1 MNVNLG
7 ETFDQFVAK
16 MLGSGLYQ
24 SQSEVVREG
33 LRLLKEREDLKDMRL
48 AQLREE
54 INKGLRDIDR
64 GNFETL
70 DEASLKDRFEQSKA
84 RGRRALKGRKA

>member
-33 LRLLKEREDLKDMRL
+33 LRLLKEREDLKNMRL

-54 INKGLRDIDR
+54 INKGIKDIDS

-70 DEASLKDRFEQSKA
+70 DEAGLKRRFEQSKA
-84 RGRRALKGRKA
+84 RGRRALKGKKA